1 MLFSTNFLKT
11 IIYPQYV
18 KLETTVISLILLITF
33 NTTNFLYV
41 WNAFHYADQYWFLYT
56 NKFSVISQPTLLLSK

>member
-18 KLETTVISLILLITF
+18 KLETTLISLTKLITF

-41 WNAFHYADQYWFLYT
+41 
-56 NKFSVISQPTLLLSK
+56 